1 MFSIIITTYN
11 SEKYI
16 QATLDNIFNSTE
28 NIKKEIIVIDDGS
41 NDNTLVLLK
50 NYRNIKL
57 ICQNNMG
64 VSAARNKGLKYIS
77 KYSEFVTFIDDSDWV
92 SNNFFEQSI
101 TFFNRYKSIQMAVTP
116 ITVVE
121 NNNNWNHFLNYRF
134 NKSIDIVNIFE
145 NYKYIQFHIGGV
157 VFRSELLFAIEQPFD
172 ETINFWEDAKLIN
185 NLLLEIQDYGLIKN
199 AAYYYNR
206 DDNNSLAKSA
216 WSNKERYSG
225 HIEKNFLSLI
235 NKSIQTHNSVIKYV
249 KYVVT
254 IHYLQFLFSHNLKY
268 IDTKHMLEDQSF
280 LLLSQELF
288 TYIDKDI
295 IDKLHIDKRYKYFLY
310 KLKNLDISD
319 ELNYISVY
327 IHKFKFLQT
336 KIIFSFS
343 EESFN
348 ISDNSDVYIKKHSV
362 DQKVVFLQKYEK
374 DTLHYLS
381 NDFSR
386 NIYQVKL
393 GFRGVFQ
400 KNIFFIKDYD
410 NNKIIQVVSDSIFK
424 RIYKKLKLYVG
435 RKVKI
440 GR

>member
-1 MFSIIITTYN
+1 MFSIIITTHN
-11 SEKYI
+11 SENYI
-16 QATLDNIFNSTE
+16 ESTLKNVFQATE
-28 NIKKEIIVIDDGS
+28 NIKCEIIVVDDGS
-41 NDNTLVLLK
+41 YDNTLKILQTYKSIQLLHQM
-50 NYRNIKL
+50 NS
-57 ICQNNMG
+57 G
-64 VSAARNKGLKYIS
+64 VSSARNKGLKYIS
-77 KYSEFVTFIDDSDWV
+77 KDSEFVTFIDDSDWV

-101 TFFNRYKSIQMAVTP
+101 TFFNKYKNIQMAVTP

-121 NNNNWNHFLNYRF
+121 NNNNRDHFLNYRF

-145 NYKYIQFHIGGV
+145 NYNYVQFHIGGV

-199 AAYYYNR
+199 ATYYYNR

-216 WSNKERYSG
+216 WNNKERYSG

-235 NKSIQTHNSVIKYV
+235 NQSIQVHDFVIKYV

-254 IHYLQFLFSHNLKY
+254 IHYLQFLFSHNLQY
-268 IDTKHMLEDQSF
+268 IDTKYMLEDQRF

-288 TYIDKDI
+288 TYIDKDT
-295 IDKLHIDKRYKYFLY
+295 IDKLHINKRYKYFLY

-343 EESFN
+343 EEAFN

-362 DQKVVFLQKYEK
+362 DQKVGLLQKYEK

-393 GFRGVFQ
+393 GFKEFFH

-424 RIYKKLKLYVG
+424 RICKKLKLYVG

>member
-1 MFSIIITTYN
+1 MFSIIITTHN

-16 QATLDNIFNSTE
+16 RATLDNIFDSTK

-57 ICQNNMG
+57 IYQNNMG

-92 SNNFFEQSI
+92 SSNFFEQSLN
-101 TFFNRYKSIQMAVTP
+101 FFNKHKNIQMAATP

-121 NNNNWNHFLNYRF
+121 NNNNRDHFLNYRF
-134 NKSIDIVNIFE
+134 NKSIDIINIFE
-145 NYKYIQFHIGGV
+145 NYDCVQFHIGGV

-185 NLLLEIQDYGLIKN
+185 NLLVEIQDYGLIKN
-199 AAYYYNR
+199 ATYYYNR
-206 DDNNSLAKSA
+206 DDSNSLAKSA
-216 WSNKERYSG
+216 WKNKERYSD

-235 NKSIQTHNSVIKYV
+235 NQSIQIHNFVIKYV

-268 IDTKHMLEDQSF
+268 INIKHMLEDQRF

-288 TYIDKDI
+288 TYVDKDT

-310 KLKNLDISD
+310 KLKNLDIND

-327 IHKFKFLQT
+327 IHKFKFFQI

-343 EESFN
+343 EEAFN
-348 ISDNSDVYIKKHSV
+348 ISDNSEVYIKKYGV
-362 DQKVVFLQKYEK
+362 NQKVVFLQKYKK

-381 NDFSR
+381 NDFSS
-386 NIYQVKL
+386 NIYQAKL
-393 GFRGVFQ
+393 GFRNIFH
-400 KNIFFIKDYD
+400 KNVFFIKDYD

>member
-1 MFSIIITTYN
+1 MFSIIITTHN
-11 SEKYI
+11 SADHIETTLKFVF
-16 QATLDNIFNSTE
+16 QATKNIE
-28 NIKKEIIVIDDGS
+28 CEIIVVDDGS
-41 NDNTLVLLK
+41 YDNTLSILKSNKNIQLLS
-50 NYRNIKL
+50 
-57 ICQNNMG
+57 QPNNG
-64 VSAARNKGLKYIS
+64 VSSARNKGLKYIS
-77 KYSEFVTFIDDSDWV
+77 QYSKFVTFIDDSDWV
-92 SNNFFEQSI
+92 SNNFFEKSI
-101 TFFNRYKSIQMAVTP
+101 DFFEKHKSIQLAVTP

-121 NNNNWNHFLNYRF
+121 NNNNKDHFLNYRF
-134 NKSIDIVNIFE
+134 NGTQDIINIFK
-145 NYKYIQFHIGGV
+145 NYDYVQFHIGGV
-157 VFRSELLFAIEQPFD
+157 VFRSELLLAIEKPFD

-185 NLLLEIQDYGLIKN
+185 SLLLKTQNYGLIKN
-199 AAYYYNR
+199 ATYYYNR
-206 DDNNSLAKSA
+206 DDNNSLSKSA
-216 WSNKERYSG
+216 WNNKERYSG

-235 NKSIQTHNSVIKYV
+235 NKSIQNYNFVIKYI

-268 IDTKHMLEDQSF
+268 IDTKHMLDDQRF

-288 TYIDKDI
+288 TYIDKTT

-327 IHKFKFLQT
+327 IHKFKFLQK

-343 EESFN
+343 EEAFN
-348 ISDNSDVYIKKHSV
+348 ISDNSDVYIKKYNV

-393 GFRGVFQ
+393 GFREFLH
-400 KNIFFIKDYD
+400 KNVFFIKDYD
-410 NNKIIQVVSDSIFK
+410 NNRIIQVVSDSIFK